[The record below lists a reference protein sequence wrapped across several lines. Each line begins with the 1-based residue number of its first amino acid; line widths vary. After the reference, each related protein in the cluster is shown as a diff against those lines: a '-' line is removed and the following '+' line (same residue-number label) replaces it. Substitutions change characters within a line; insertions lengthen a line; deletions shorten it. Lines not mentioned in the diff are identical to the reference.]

1 MMMMEKDN
9 LDDFIRAKKRL
20 RVHLYYIHFWCKQ
33 GKIELHRSFFFIII
47 YYKQMYS
54 TKYAKTSVR
63 ELFIRLNE

>member
-33 GKIELHRSFFFIII
+33 GKIELHRSFFLLLFIINRCI
-47 YYKQMYS
+47 MHQICKNIGSRIVYQVK
-54 TKYAKTSVR
+54 
-63 ELFIRLNE
+63 

>member
-33 GKIELHRSFFFIII
+33 GKIELHRSFFLLLFIINRCI
-47 YYKQMYS
+47 PPNMQKHRFENCLS
-54 TKYAKTSVR
+54 G
-63 ELFIRLNE
+63 